1 MMVEGIIAKEG
12 VLSGKICFDQSLSGK
27 LNIENLL
34 SGRIN
39 ADGVLSGKMMMPVG
53 YEEYSDKYRVIPK
66 VSSQTLPTSDRHLSQ
81 DVVVDP
87 IPYYEVS
94 NQNGKTIIIGGN

>member
-1 MMVEGIIAKEG
+1 MIEGVIAKEG
-12 VLSGKICFDQSLSGK
+12 VLSGKIRFDQSLSGK
-27 LNIENLL
+27 INPENLL
-34 SGRIN
+34 AGRIN
-39 ADGVLSGKMMMPVG
+39 ADEVLSGKMMRPVG
-53 YEEYSDKYRVIPK
+53 YKEYLDEYRVIPK

>member
-1 MMVEGIIAKEG
+1 MIVEGVIAKEG

-27 LNIENLL
+27 IHPENLL
-34 SGRIN
+34 VGRIN
-39 ADGVLSGKMMMPVG
+39 ADDVLSGKMAMPVG
-53 YEEYSDKYRVIPK
+53 YKEYLDEYRVTPK
-66 VSSQTLPTSDRHLSQ
+66 VSPQTLPTSDRHLSQ